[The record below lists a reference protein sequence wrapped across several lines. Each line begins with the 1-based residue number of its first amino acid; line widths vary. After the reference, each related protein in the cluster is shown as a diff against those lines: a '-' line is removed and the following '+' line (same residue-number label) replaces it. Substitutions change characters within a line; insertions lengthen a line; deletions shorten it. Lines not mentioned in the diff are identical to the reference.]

1 MLGLGA
7 SGAALATLI
16 SLTLRGLIIKYYSF
30 KITQT
35 KIYHNIWKHFLGGI
49 ITAMVGLFLYE
60 YTAWYLLFPFCITL
74 TGVYLVVLYIFGEF
88 GREEFEF
95 YKSTINP
102 YKMESYISGELKR

>member
-1 MLGLGA
+1 
-7 SGAALATLI
+7 
-16 SLTLRGLIIKYYSF
+16 
-30 KITQT
+30 
-35 KIYHNIWKHFLGGI
+35 
-49 ITAMVGLFLYE
+49 MVGLFLHE